1 MHRPARLSL
10 AVTLAALALS
20 FALPRAAQAGGFEFG
35 GAGTTGL
42 GRSGAVAARADDG
55 MALLYNPAMLAD
67 LPGSGDVMLNAGL
80 AFWDA
85 CVSRSGT
92 YGSLGD
98 FSQRPTIFGN
108 PTTMS
113 DDEWIGD
120 GYGSICNS
128 GDPQFLPEL
137 VGTVRLSPE
146 VRLGFGLIAPN
157 GIGNARF
164 GAANGTSRSADGS
177 LAPAATRYMML
188 DRNLL
193 QFFPS
198 VGIGARIT
206 DWLRVGLTLQWG
218 VAIVDFTNFTSTGI
232 SSLREDPSADI
243 RTQLNVVDPFIPAGI
258 LSVHVVPHRNL
269 DVMFSGRLSDSVGGV
284 VPATGSL
291 DLTTSAYGDPLQPG
305 GIAPQTTHIPGTT
318 LSAGSP
324 FQFTVAARYAD
335 RIRPRAYEH
344 GGLGDALIPQVDDPM
359 WGENFDVEL
368 DVSYLH
374 LSQVTDFVIRN
385 APGSAA
391 ILDGM
396 PVPIPQQLPIVHG
409 WSDAIAIRVGS
420 DVNIVPGTFAVRA
433 GFSWE
438 QPLSYDFVRYMQNDF
453 MQGFQIGLSAGATLR
468 LDHFDISLA
477 YSHTFGETIVATP
490 ANANFRNVAASGTTG
505 VCPSNPAATPPVDG
519 TAYDPSRPVSSRG
532 CYPNGFGDVVNA
544 GSYTQEFNAISLGL
558 AYHFE

>member
-1 MHRPARLSL
+1 MHRPARFPL
-10 AVTLAALALS
+10 AITLAALALPLA
-20 FALPRAAQAGGFEFG
+20 FPHAAQAGGFEFG
-35 GAGTTGL
+35 GAGTSGL

-67 LPGSGDVMLNAGL
+67 LPGAGDVMLNAGL

-85 CVSRSGT
+85 CVTRSGT
-92 YGSLGD
+92 YGTAGEEP
-98 FSQRPTIFGN
+98 RRATIF
-108 PTTMS
+108 S
-113 DDEWIGD
+113 DASGD
-120 GYGSICNS
+120 GGWIADPFPTVCNS
-128 GDPQFLPEL
+128 GSPQFLPEL
-137 VGTVRLSPE
+137 VGTVRLTPE
-146 VRLGFGLIAPN
+146 LRLGFGLIAPN
-157 GIGNARF
+157 GIGEARF
-164 GAANGTSRSADGS
+164 GNADGTARSADGS
-177 LAPAATRYMML
+177 LVPSPTRYMML

-198 VGIGARIT
+198 VGIGARVA
-206 DWLRVGLTLQWG
+206 DWLRIGLTLQWG
-218 VAIVDFTNFTSTGI
+218 VAIVDFTNYTSTG
-232 SSLREDPSADI
+232 LGTVREDVSADI
-243 RTQLNVVDPFIPAGI
+243 RTELNVVDPFIPAGI
-258 LSVHVVPHRNL
+258 LSVHIVPHRNV

-284 VPATGSL
+284 VDATGTL
-291 DLTTSAYGDPLQPG
+291 DLTTSAYGVAPPD
-305 GIAPQTTHIPGTT
+305 GISPQTTRIEATT

-359 WGENFDVEL
+359 WGENFDIEL

-385 APGSAA
+385 RPGSAA

-396 PVPIPQQLPIVHG
+396 PVPLPERLPIVHG

-420 DVNIVPGTFAVRA
+420 DVNVVPGTFAVRA

-453 MQGFQIGLSAGATLR
+453 MQGFQIGLSLGATLR
-468 LDHFDISLA
+468 IDHFDISLA
-477 YSHTFGETIVATP
+477 YAHVFGETIVTTP
-490 ANANFRNVAASGTTG
+490 SNANFRNVAASGADG
-505 VCPSNPAATPPVDG
+505 VCPSDPAATPPVDG
-519 TAYDPSRPVSSRG
+519 TVYDPSRPVSSRG
-532 CYPNGFGDVVNA
+532 CYPGGFGDVVNA